1 MISFLT
7 PESLIP
13 IDDDEGLRAYFA
25 RYVVPEIARLAA
37 H

>member
-13 IDDDEGLRAYFA
+13 IDDEGLRAYFA
-25 RYVVPEIARLAA
+25 RYIVPEIARLAA